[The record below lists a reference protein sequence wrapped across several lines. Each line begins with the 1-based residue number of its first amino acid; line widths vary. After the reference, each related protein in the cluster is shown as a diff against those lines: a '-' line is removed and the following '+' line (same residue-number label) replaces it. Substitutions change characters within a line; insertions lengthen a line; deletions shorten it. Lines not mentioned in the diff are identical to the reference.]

1 MRPPPGFRNTK
12 RLRKCLNTLRTA
24 GLQGPCEKLMLGV
37 CPAST
42 PASVGVTWL
51 DLGTPLQ
58 RSHSRESGNPRVFTQ
73 TLKPRPSQGRSFL
86 LRHPIKSSVRGAG
99 LALMA
104 CSLLAWTTGRGSALT
119 PGASAVPELDNCI
132 RQFEASYRDVRTL
145 RAAFTQQYSAWDRN
159 RVESGDVY
167 LERGG
172 KMRWEYR
179 QPETKLFLSDGKD
192 VLLYVPSQKQLTRTP
207 IKESGDVR
215 VPFEILV
222 SHLNL
227 RRAFSKIE
235 FVDSVQPV
243 QPGDRVLRAY
253 PKHGYEEVYK
263 DVLVELTPAFD
274 IRRLTVSYADGT
286 SMEFTFDRISR
297 NVPVQPS
304 MFEFTPP
311 EGTEVIQQ

>member
-1 MRPPPGFRNTK
+1 MRT
-12 RLRKCLNTLRTA
+12 
-24 GLQGPCEKLMLGV
+24 
-37 CPAST
+37 
-42 PASVGVTWL
+42 
-51 DLGTPLQ
+51 
-58 RSHSRESGNPRVFTQ
+58 
-73 TLKPRPSQGRSFL
+73 
-86 LRHPIKSSVRGAG
+86 
-99 LALMA
+99 
-104 CSLLAWTTGRGSALT
+104 GSALA
-119 PGASAVPELDNCI
+119 PAASVAPELDNYI
-132 RQFEASYRDVRTL
+132 RQFEASYQGVRTL
-145 RAAFTQQYSAWDRN
+145 HAAFTQEYSAWDRN

-172 KMRWEYR
+172 KMRWEYQ
-179 QPETKLFLSDGKD
+179 QPETKLFLSDGKE

-227 RRAFSKIE
+227 RRAFSKVE
-235 FVDSVQPV
+235 FVDSVQPL

-274 IRRLTVSYADGT
+274 IRRLTVRYPDGT
-286 SMEFTFDRISR
+286 SMKFTFDQISR
-297 NVPVQPS
+297 NVPVRPA